1 MTVYTR
7 QGGLFEAGTR
17 CIDVVGLKAERLRE
31 ITCDEM
37 ERLAEAGVIKIA
49 PTVRTLQMVEEY
61 RHWRHSHVVELLPGA
76 FELLQAWRSL
86 ESTKTSSAAEVEE
99 ARRLTEK
106 ETEHSK
112 YLGQRLLKSQRL
124 EVKLTNEAYD
134 LRRELEEVKR
144 ELKGVKREHALK
156 LRDLKSQLAEWAPAF
171 TIGEI
176 PIFLVEYSGTLE
188 GARPQGAGVSI
199 ERQQTYLAKKA
210 TFKPD
215 QELANVGYYCHRS
228 KRVAW
233 QLNNELIVVDDFG
246 PSLAVHV
253 VSSLELA
260 KSMVSKAIT
269 IAEAKKSQHHLAR
282 IKHSEGYETS
292 VLETLKEHAA

>member
-7 QGGLFEAGTR
+7 QGGLFEAETATGTK
-17 CIDVVGLKAERLRE
+17 CIEVLKIER
-31 ITCDEM
+31 
-37 ERLAEAGVIKIA
+37 K
-49 PTVRTLQMVEEY
+49 VRTEQMVAEY
-61 RHWRHSHVVELLPGA
+61 RHWRATHTLELLPGA
-76 FELLQAWRSL
+76 LELLKAWKSL
-86 ESTKTSSAAEVEE
+86 DELKASSAKELKEERKLKAYALYDAEVN
-99 ARRLTEK
+99 RR
-106 ETEHSK
+106 SISA
-112 YLGQRLLKSQRL
+112 QLKSNR
-124 EVKLTNEAYD
+124 A
-134 LRRELEEVKR
+134 LEEEVRKLKR
-144 ELKGVKREHALK
+144 ELKEVKT
-156 LRDLKSQLAEWAPAF
+156 QWAPAF
-171 TIGEI
+171 VMESI
-176 PIFLVEYSGTLE
+176 PIFLLDYNGALE
-188 GARPQGAGVSI
+188 GARPQGAGVSL

-215 QELANVGYYCHRS
+215 PELAKVGYYCHKS

-233 QLNNELIVVDDFG
+233 QLNNGLIVVDDFG

-282 IKHSEGYETS
+282 IEHSEGYETS